1 MKKIKLKL
9 GFFIFINLKIIFL
22 YFRKNIRVYLDSCD
36 LIFIE
41 NLPPLPEKPLAQ
53 LRKRYFFKTFLILN
67 ISKI

>member
-9 GFFIFINLKIIFL
+9 GFFNFIYLKIIFL

-53 LRKRYFFKTFLILN
+53 LRKR
-67 ISKI
+67 